1 MKKKSPAAV
10 PAGSAINRK
19 IDALLKRMTLE
30 EKIGQM
36 SQYHLLS
43 DETRGYIK
51 SGRAGSLLNV
61 RGAKDTNAAQ
71 RIAVEESRLKIP
83 LIFGNDVIHGYATI
97 FPIPLGEAAS
107 WDLPLI
113 ERAARIA
120 ATEARAAG
128 THWTFAPMVDIAR
141 DARWGRI
148 AEGAGEDTHLGCE
161 IAKARVRGFQGT
173 NVAAADALVACAKHF
188 VAYGAA
194 EAGRDYNTVD
204 ISPRTLEEVYLP
216 PFKAAIDAGVRTFMS
231 AFNDLNGTPASGNHH
246 TLTEIL
252 RDRWKFTGFVVS
264 DWNSVWELAV
274 HGVEPDAAGAGERA
288 VNAGVDMDMYGD
300 IYRKHLPASVKQGRV
315 SRKTIDESVRRI
327 LRVKYEL
334 GLFEHPYVDPALEA
348 KATLAPAHLD
358 AAREA
363 ARTAMV
369 LLKNDGGVLPLA
381 QGAGSIAVVGPLADD
396 RNAPLGT
403 WACEG
408 KPDRVVT
415 VLEGL
420 RAVAGDRIR
429 HVIKGCEV
437 EGGTTDAIADAAFAA
452 AKADVI
458 VAVVGE
464 TAEMSGEGGCRT
476 DLGLPGHQEALLK
489 ALHATGKPVVMVLL
503 NGRPMSLPWAAETL
517 PAILVAWHPGTMAG
531 HAVADVLFGRHNPSG
546 RLPVSFPRRVG
557 QVPIYYNHRST
568 GRPPLATDRTT
579 SKYLDVP
586 NTPQYPFGFGL
597 SYTTFTYT
605 KLTLSSSRLSR
616 TGKISVSAVVKNTGT
631 RFGSEVAQ
639 CYIRDVAASMTR
651 PVRELKGFRRI
662 QLEAGASTTVTFTLS
677 AADLMFCDADLKWIA
692 EPGAFKVWIGP
703 NAAEGL
709 EGSFTL
715 S

>member
-1 MKKKSPAAV
+1 MKKKPSS
-10 PAGSAINRK
+10 GSSIPRK
-19 IDALLKRMTLE
+19 VEALLKRMTLE

-36 SQYHLLS
+36 SQYHLLT
-43 DETRGYIK
+43 DETRGHIK
-51 SGRAGSLLNV
+51 SGKTGSLLNV

-71 RIAVEESRLKIP
+71 KIAVEQSRLKIP
-83 LIFGNDVIHGYATI
+83 LIFGNDVIHGYSTI
-97 FPIPLGEAAS
+97 FPIPMGEAAS
-107 WDLPLI
+107 WDLGLI
-113 ERAARIA
+113 GRAARIA

-148 AEGAGEDTHLGCE
+148 AEGAGEDTHLGSE
-161 IAKARVRGFQGT
+161 IAKARVRGFQGKDLS
-173 NVAAADALVACAKHF
+173 AADTLAACAKHF

-231 AFNDLNGTPASGNHH
+231 AFNDLNGTPASGNRY
-246 TLTEIL
+246 TLTEVL
-252 RDRWKFTGFVVS
+252 RNRWKFTGFVVS
-264 DWNSVWELAV
+264 DWNSVWELPV
-274 HGVEPDAAGAGERA
+274 HGVEADAAGAGERA

-300 IYRKHLPASVKQGRV
+300 IYRKHLATSVKKGRV
-315 SRKTIDESVRRI
+315 SRKTLDESVRRI
-327 LRVKYEL
+327 LRVKFEL
-334 GLFEHPYVDPALEA
+334 GLFDHPYTDPALETRIA
-348 KATLAPAHLD
+348 LAPAHLE
-358 AAREA
+358 AAREG
-363 ARTAMV
+363 ARSSMV
-369 LLKNDGGVLPLA
+369 LLKNEGVVLPLA
-381 QGAGSIAVVGPLADD
+381 KGAGSIAVVGPLADD

-403 WACEG
+403 WVCEG

-415 VLEGL
+415 VLEGI
-420 RAVAGDRIR
+420 RAVAGDRVR

-437 EGGTTDAIADAAFAA
+437 EGGTTDAIADAAFVAG
-452 AKADVI
+452 KADVI

-503 NGRPMSLPWAAETL
+503 NGRPMSFPWAAETL

-531 HAVADVLFGRHNPSG
+531 HAVADVLFGVHNPSG
-546 RLPVSFPRRVG
+546 KLPVSFPRRVG

-597 SYTTFTYT
+597 SYTTFTYANL
-605 KLTLSSSRLSR
+605 KLSSSKLTRGGSL
-616 TGKISVSAVVKNTGT
+616 SVSAEVKNTGK
-631 RFGSEVAQ
+631 RFGAEVVQ
-639 CYIRDVAASMTR
+639 LYVRDVVASMTR
-651 PVRELKGFRRI
+651 PVKELKGFRKVA
-662 QLEAGASTTVTFTLS
+662 LEPGGSTRVIFTLT
-677 AADLMFCDADLKWIA
+677 AADLMFCDANLKWVA
-692 EPGAFKVWIGP
+692 EPGAFTVWVGP
-703 NAAEGL
+703 SSAEGL

-715 S
+715 AA